1 MNRER
6 SRINHLDQRDSLD
19 DLWNEAMG
27 ELEAQLHVEG
37 VDEEDDGGGDS
48 AANVELSAG
57 KVDLVTF
64 GFKREEKELNRR
76 VRVVLRWR
84 QD

>member
-1 MNRER
+1 MDETKRVGDEKRQQQQQLRRGWLRNRLLG
-6 SRINHLDQRDSLD
+6 IV
-19 DLWNEAMG
+19 
-27 ELEAQLHVEG
+27 QL
-37 VDEEDDGGGDS
+37 DEEDDDGGDS

>member
-1 MNRER
+1 MDETKRVDDEKRQQQQQLRRGWLRNRLLG
-6 SRINHLDQRDSLD
+6 IV
-19 DLWNEAMG
+19 
-27 ELEAQLHVEG
+27 QL
-37 VDEEDDGGGDS
+37 DEEDDGGGDS

>member
-1 MNRER
+1 MDETKRVDDEKRQQQQQLGRGWLRNRLLG
-6 SRINHLDQRDSLD
+6 IVQLDED
-19 DLWNEAMG
+19 
-27 ELEAQLHVEG
+27 
-37 VDEEDDGGGDS
+37 EDDDGGDS